1 MKKISEY
8 NINLVGL
15 GDKRH
20 EYDFDLDNSFFQ
32 LFDQNLVNG
41 GHLQAHV
48 VLDKSTLLLRFE
60 IHLVGS
66 VNLTCD
72 RSLEPFD
79 YPLDITETL
88 LVKYGAQE
96 MELDENVLQIPHDT
110 QSINMAQHLF
120 DYIGLAIPMKKLH
133 PRFAAEEEEEASDAD
148 LLIYSTAADENP
160 ETDQEDGQN
169 EGPVDPRWD
178 ILKKLNNN

>member
-1 MKKISEY
+1 VKKITEY

-15 GDKRH
+15 ADKRH
-20 EYDFDLDNSFFQ
+20 EYDFVLDNSFFE
-32 LFDQNLVNG
+32 LFDQTLVNG
-41 GHLQAHV
+41 GQLRAQV
-48 VLDKSTLLLRFE
+48 VLDKSPLLLTFQ
-60 IHLVGS
+60 IHIQGE

-72 RSLEPFD
+72 RSLEEFD

-110 QSINMAQHLF
+110 QALNLAQHLF

-133 PRFAAEEEEEASDAD
+133 PRFEVDDTSEDD
-148 LLIYSTAADENP
+148 ILIYSTA
-160 ETDQEDGQN
+160 QEDPVGAEPDAPED

>member
-1 MKKISEY
+1 VKKITEY

-15 GDKRH
+15 ADKRH
-20 EYDFDLDNSFFQ
+20 EYDLEMDNSFFE
-32 LFDQNLVNG
+32 LFDQTLVNG
-41 GHLQAHV
+41 GQLKAQV
-48 VLDKSTLLLRFE
+48 VLDKSPLLLTFAMH
-60 IHLVGS
+60 IQGT

-88 LVKYGAQE
+88 LVKYGDQE

-110 QSINMAQHLF
+110 QAINLAQHLF

-133 PRFAAEEEEEASDAD
+133 PRFEEDEDSDGD
-148 LLIYSTAADENP
+148 ILIYSTAQDEATGAEPDAP
-160 ETDQEDGQN
+160 ED